1 MYSHRFSGINCC
13 PPILGVGFSA
23 KCVDTRRAMLPWGD
37 AGRDI
42 STGLAI
48 QGSGAEEPLGLGS
61 PSQEGAEE

>member
-1 MYSHRFSGINCC
+1 
-13 PPILGVGFSA
+13 
-23 KCVDTRRAMLPWGD
+23 MLPWGD